1 MQKAERKG
9 LTPEQ
14 AKEIVEISSKICI
27 VEALDAMEIVRI
39 FSDRGE
45 VYVPSDP
52 KMFMSFVKMVG
63 AIWYVGYNA
72 GCNYAEDCLELE
84 TAE

>member
-14 AKEIVEISSKICI
+14 AKEIVEVSSKICI
-27 VEALDAMEIVRI
+27 VDALDAMEIVRI
-39 FSDRGE
+39 FRDRGE
-45 VYVPSDP
+45 VYVPSNQ

-63 AIWYVGYNA
+63 AIWYAGYNA
-72 GCNYAEDCLELE
+72 GGQFIEDCIEQE
-84 TAE
+84 TA